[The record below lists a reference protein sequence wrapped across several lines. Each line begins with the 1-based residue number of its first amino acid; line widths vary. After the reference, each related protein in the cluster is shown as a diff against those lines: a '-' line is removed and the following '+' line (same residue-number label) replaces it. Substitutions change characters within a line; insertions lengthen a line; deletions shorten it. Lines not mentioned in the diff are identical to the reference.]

1 VDFGF
6 FIPLFSLGNQVW
18 FDDNNNG
25 LIDPLESFVDSAL
38 VILHYYDP
46 GSMTCYVL
54 DSQYTDSNGLYL
66 FDSLFMGQYLVEVA
80 ASNFGPG
87 GALQG
92 YNSSSAGVTLNS
104 GPYETAP
111 DPDTNI
117 DGDDNGTFNGNL
129 MFPGSVFSDTITLS
143 DNEPLNEIPDNDLS
157 GSPDENSNLTVD
169 LGFVI
174 EVTIGGNVWFDVDND
189 GLQPGTES
197 TVAGVTVNL
206 YLDTNMDGIPDGPPV
221 ATQMTDANG
230 DYYFDGLLEGKY
242 IVGVVPP
249 ANLNGSSTPT
259 GGEADDQV
267 DNNDNG
273 AQSTPGDEIL
283 SGPSC

>member
-1 VDFGF
+1 MLEVTVDECAGSG
-6 FIPLFSLGNQVW
+6 PFSNQAVVTGIAPEMCIR
-18 FDDNNNG
+18 DR
-25 LIDPLESFVDSAL
+25 
-38 VILHYYDP
+38 
-46 GSMTCYVL
+46 
-54 DSQYTDSNGLYL
+54 YTDSNGLYL

-143 DNEPLNEIPDNDLS
+143 DIEPLNETPDNDLS
-157 GSPDENSNLTVD
+157 GSPDENSNLTID

-197 TVAGVTVNL
+197 TVAGVTEMCIR
-206 YLDTNMDGIPDGPPV
+206 D
-221 ATQMTDANG
+221 
-230 DYYFDGLLEGKY
+230 
-242 IVGVVPP
+242 
-249 ANLNGSSTPT
+249 S
-259 GGEADDQV
+259 
-267 DNNDNG
+267 
-273 AQSTPGDEIL
+273 
-283 SGPSC
+283 